1 VGIVFPHTIF
11 PWDINKEKWGGGKK
25 SPLVGLAKIMRW
37 GVIFFLLLWSNQSH
51 FLIAKCETILIKL
64 TTINIH

>member
-11 PWDINKEKWGGGKK
+11 PWDIAKEKWGGGKK

-37 GVIFFLLLWSNQSH
+37 GGYLFPAFMEQSKP
-51 FLIAKCETILIKL
+51 LPDCKV
-64 TTINIH
+64 